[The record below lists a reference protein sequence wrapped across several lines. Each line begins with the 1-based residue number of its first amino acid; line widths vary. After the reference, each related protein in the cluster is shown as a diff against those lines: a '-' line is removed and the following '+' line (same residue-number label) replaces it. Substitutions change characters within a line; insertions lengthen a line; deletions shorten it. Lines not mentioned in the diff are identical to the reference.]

1 MGEKESLGMLKPLK
15 PIKITRSQEKL
26 SNRIGLPLIEEII
39 DKLHLR
45 SEIDRV
51 FPKPGS
57 NRGIWASDYVM
68 TLMYM
73 FIDGALHLEDVSHLR
88 EDKAYQEMIHQMKLP
103 SSDAIGDWLRRYG
116 SKESEGWMW
125 HVMKPVLSAAVKNDR
140 KDIKAFTAKEII
152 ADEGNATAAA
162 ATTGEEASSLDY
174 SEALGGH
181 TLDVDATVIQS
192 EKGDALK
199 TYKGIKGY
207 QPLLGII
214 SESGIVTGSDF
225 RQGNV
230 AAQTGLVEFIEQC
243 LEAYPGIIKA
253 VRSDSASWQKEIVD
267 YLESRLL
274 FFTITADQ
282 TAPILEVIGQIPD
295 AMWKEGLDRDGIAG
309 GYDLSEAEYNFGT
322 KKRRVRIVI
331 KRYEEKEQL
340 DLFTG
345 KFSYWIVATNLP
357 GDKFSAQSVIHFH
370 EMRGGMEKRIGEL
383 KHDMSLG
390 HLPCGQFNSNCLYF
404 TIGILAYNMLQLLKI
419 MGLPKDYRNRS
430 VKSLRYQLLKLAG
443 KLISHGRYLVLQV
456 SAPLKNVELFINCY
470 LRLHM
475 SPFALSP

>member
-1 MGEKESLGMLKPLK
+1 MGEKESIGMLKPLK

-26 SNRIGLPLIEEII
+26 SNRIGLPLVEEIV

-45 SEIDRV
+45 SEIDRI

-57 NRGIWASDYVM
+57 NRGIRASDYVM

-73 FIDGALHLEDVSHLR
+73 FIDGALHLEDVSHLH

-125 HVMKPVLSAAVKNDR
+125 DVMVPVLMAAVKTDR
-140 KDIKAFTAKEII
+140 NKFRGRENKAL
-152 ADEGNATAAA
+152 DEAVG
-162 ATTGEEASSLDY
+162 GEENSEAHPLDY
-174 SEALGGH
+174 SLALGGD
-181 TLDVDATVIQS
+181 TLDVDATIIQS

-207 QPLLGII
+207 QPMLGII

-230 AAQTGLVEFIEQC
+230 AAQTGLIEFIEQC
-243 LEAYPGIIKA
+243 LESYPGIIKA

-475 SPFALSP
+475 SPIALSP